1 MLMYNEHLPS
11 AIYTL
16 SLESFINYMYLPFF
30 FFNFRIKITG
40 IFDYPS
46 HSEEQSADTTV
57 ITEGSLDPTLQQGDA
72 PSKPILMVSVENVL
86 HEPFKVTE
94 EVKVQD
100 TRNER

>member
-1 MLMYNEHLPS
+1 MHL
-11 AIYTL
+11 L
-16 SLESFINYMYLPFF
+16 FF
-30 FFNFRIKITG
+30 FVNFRIKITG

-72 PSKPILMVSVENVL
+72 PSKPILMVSLENVL

>member
-1 MLMYNEHLPS
+1 MYNEHLPS

-16 SLESFINYMYLPFF
+16 SLESFINCMYLFFF

>member
-1 MLMYNEHLPS
+1 MYNEHLPS

-16 SLESFINYMYLPFF
+16 SLESFINCMYLFFF

-57 ITEGSLDPTLQQGDA
+57 ITEGSLDPTLQQGDT

>member
-1 MLMYNEHLPS
+1 MNIYQVPS
-11 AIYTL
+11 TLWLWKALLTACIY
-16 SLESFINYMYLPFF
+16 FF
-30 FFNFRIKITG
+30 LFFNFRIKITG

-57 ITEGSLDPTLQQGDA
+57 ITEGSLDPTLQQGDT

>member
-1 MLMYNEHLPS
+1 MYNEHLPS

-16 SLESFINYMYLPFF
+16 SLESFINCMYLFF

-57 ITEGSLDPTLQQGDA
+57 ITEGSLDPTLQQGDT